1 MRAYMR
7 VCAPRRTSASPGF
20 SLDDVAVEDQLRAVE
35 LPVTSP
41 GEEITLISEVRL
53 FIPLINSR

>member
-1 MRAYMR
+1 MR

-53 FIPLINSR
+53 FIPLINSL